1 MNISGICVHNIIS
14 QSQANF
20 SFLLFTGKEWTTNH
34 GYSLWSKIKAQNQ
47 IQSKM
52 YFCYTSIDRIQ
63 KQNHHNILYTI
74 TSIVYIP
81 FKIIHIQY
89 SIYYHYSWQ
98 VMRCTSTKT
107 EIIQL
112 PFPSPHWAPRCEAI
126 SVWTRSCS
134 PFSISSC
141 RCCCCIN
148 CSCCCCCHW
157 RSSRNRCSSLVCS
170 LACCCSSKSRAGS
183 SATV

>member
-1 MNISGICVHNIIS
+1 MII
-14 QSQANF
+14 Q
-20 SFLLFTGKEWTTNH
+20 
-34 GYSLWSKIKAQNQ
+34 
-47 IQSKM
+47 
-52 YFCYTSIDRIQ
+52 
-63 KQNHHNILYTI
+63 
-74 TSIVYIP
+74 
-81 FKIIHIQY
+81 IQY

-126 SVWTRSCS
+126 SVWTRNCS

-170 LACCCSSKSRAGS
+170 LACCCSSKSKAGS
-183 SATV
+183 SATDFKVMFTLVLKPNRLQKHISLGLKKTTSSFRVLYVHRNHLRLIWDRQRCGRGRLYIPTYGPITTLSPPEWLLDEDGQQ

>member
-1 MNISGICVHNIIS
+1 MYLKSFKVKGHVNTAMGSAIFMILTKSVSRVTVRVMPWRFLASVYIILHHSHNHKPT
-14 QSQANF
+14 
-20 SFLLFTGKEWTTNH
+20 FLLFTGKEWIPYEVRLN
-34 GYSLWSKIKAQNQ
+34 L
-47 IQSKM
+47 
-52 YFCYTSIDRIQ
+52 
-63 KQNHHNILYTI
+63 
-74 TSIVYIP
+74 VYIP
-81 FKIIHIQY
+81 FKIIQIQY

-107 EIIQL
+107 KIIQL

-170 LACCCSSKSRAGS
+170 FACCCSSKSRAGS
-183 SATV
+183 SATI